1 MPHFKEFIDPNFLC
15 NIDFLDNNGQYQRKT
30 VTIKN
35 VTKEEIHNGKGGLE
49 LVATVHTGETK
60 PFVLSKKNLKT
71 LIRLTKKINTDDW
84 VGQRI
89 ELFISENVKAFGSLF
104 DVIRIA
110 DKKIA
115 PAQAVD
121 YTEQHLS
128 LESCTTLKQL
138 QEVYTAFN
146 REQQAATVTTKDKC
160 KTKLTPK
167 ENESLNL

>member
-15 NIDFLDNNGQYQRKT
+15 NIDFLDNNGQYQRKV
-30 VTIKN
+30 VTIKK
-35 VTKEEIHNGKGGLE
+35 VTKEEIHNGKGGSE
-49 LVATVHTGETK
+49 LVATVHTAETK

-71 LIRLTKKINTDDW
+71 LIRLTKRINTDDW

-110 DKKIA
+110 DKRIE
-115 PAQAVD
+115 PAQKVD

-128 LESCTTLKQL
+128 LKSCTTISQL
-138 QEVYTAFN
+138 QEVYTAFTPD
-146 REQQAATVTTKDKC
+146 QKAATLATKDEMKA
-160 KTKLTPK
+160 KLTPQTK
-167 ENESLNL
+167 LI

>member
-15 NIDFLDNNGQYQRKT
+15 NIDFLDDKGSYIRKI

-35 VTKEEIHNGKGGLE
+35 VTKEEIHNGKGGSE
-49 LVATVHTGETK
+49 LVATVHTAETK

-110 DKKIA
+110 DKRIE
-115 PAQAVD
+115 PAKKAD
-121 YTEQHLS
+121 YTKQEEILKACLTLDELKAAYTS
-128 LESCTTLKQL
+128 LTPAE
-138 QEVYTAFN
+138 
-146 REQQAATVTTKDKC
+146 QAATAQLKDKL
-160 KTKLTPK
+160 KTTL
-167 ENESLNL
+167 SA

>member
-15 NIDFLDNNGQYQRKT
+15 NIDFLDDKGNYIRKI

-35 VTKEEIHNGKGGLE
+35 VTKEEIHNGKGGTE
-49 LVATVHTGETK
+49 LVATVHTSETK

-110 DKKIA
+110 DKHIE
-115 PAQAVD
+115 PAKKQD
-121 YTEQHLS
+121 YTKQENLLKACLTLDELQAAFLS
-128 LESCTTLKQL
+128 LTGVEQRAVNSLKDELKKTLP
-138 QEVYTAFN
+138 A
-146 REQQAATVTTKDKC
+146 
-160 KTKLTPK
+160 
-167 ENESLNL
+167 

>member
-15 NIDFLDNNGQYQRKT
+15 NIDFLDNNGNYTRKI
-30 VTIKN
+30 VTIKT
-35 VTKEEIHNGKGGLE
+35 VTKEEIHNGKGGSE

-115 PAQAVD
+115 PAQTVD
-121 YTEQHLS
+121 YTEQHLI
-128 LESCTTLKQL
+128 LKSCTTLAEL
-138 QEVYTAFN
+138 QKAYTAFT
-146 REQQAATVTTKDKC
+146 REQATATLNTKDAMKI
-160 KTKLTPK
+160 KLTPPQQ
-167 ENESLNL
+167 